1 MRYRIYWKL
10 LNWQW
15 LIGKALGRECLF
27 LGLTLSLILFIERR
41 LEGEMK
47 KGGKEE

>member
-1 MRYRIYWKL
+1 
-10 LNWQW
+10 
-15 LIGKALGRECLF
+15 
-27 LGLTLSLILFIERR
+27 LILFIERR